1 MSEVTRVPARLSG
14 ISDAVELR
22 AQCSIA
28 RYRTKNSVA
37 VSVKG
42 KPRLHPCKIMASYS
56 EGTVSVSVPETA
68 FSVTVRLDEMMAV
81 LKEAAEASRSVE
93 EILQE
98 ERDHAQECAAPQG

>member
-1 MSEVTRVPARLSG
+1 MSEVIRVPARLSG

-22 AQCSIA
+22 AKCAVA
-28 RYRTKNSVA
+28 RYRIKNNVA

-68 FSVTVRLDEMMAV
+68 FSVTVRLEEMMAV
-81 LKEAAEASRSVE
+81 LKEASDASRSVE

-98 ERDHAQECAAPQG
+98 KRP

>member
-1 MSEVTRVPARLSG
+1 MSKVTRVPAQVSG
-14 ISDAVELR
+14 LSDAVELR
-22 AQCSIA
+22 AQCAVA
-28 RYRTKNSVA
+28 RYRIKNSVA

-68 FSVTVRLDEMMAV
+68 FSVTVRLDEVMAV
-81 LKEAAEASRSVE
+81 LKEAADASRSVE

-98 ERDHAQECAAPQG
+98 GIDHGEECPTKER

>member
-14 ISDAVELR
+14 LSDAVELR
-22 AQCSIA
+22 AQCSVA

-56 EGTVSVSVPETA
+56 E
-68 FSVTVRLDEMMAV
+68 DEMMAV
-81 LKEAAEASRSVE
+81 LKEAADASRSVE